1 MQDTSLE
8 LPTKMKI
15 SGCYQVKSIKKEI
28 KYTLNLSILGPN
40 GNACPMRCGK
50 VVVKE
55 GPFSAKLDIVKIEPK
70 IKDPVWNSFWFS
82 VKIVTDMTAV
92 TIDKNG
98 QPILTDDDLINGDLL
113 SKDSP
118 TILTE
123 KNYNS
128 IIVVVVSLVK
138 IIDSVP
144 VVPVVWN
151 NSDGNYATITYTRIR
166 RSEIK
171 TSLMLHIVKNDKN
184 FKEIARNILYPTQ
197 DSASDSASNA
207 KEIKEDAKEIK
218 EDANDAEDME
228 EDADDADEDSD
239 ADDADEDSDADEDA
253 DDSDDDADDAEDMM
267 EDSDVDDVDEDSD
280 DADDME
286 DNSNNIEE
294 DEENM
299 DNKDPKQRSCCKD

>member
-1 MQDTSLE
+1 MQDTALE
-8 LPTKMKI
+8 LPTKMEI

-28 KYTLNLSILGPN
+28 KYTLNLSILDAD
-40 GNACPMRCGK
+40 GNACPIYCDDNYGNA
-50 VVVKE
+50 VVKE

-82 VKIVTDMTAV
+82 VKIVTDMTGV

-128 IIVVVVSLVK
+128 RIVVVVSLVK

-144 VVPVVWN
+144 VVPVVWD
-151 NSDGNYATITYTRIR
+151 NSDCEYATITYTRIR

-197 DSASDSASNA
+197 DSASDSNSDKDSDSNQD
-207 KEIKEDAKEIK
+207 KDSDSNQDKDSDSNQDKDSDSNQDKDSDKDSDSE
-218 EDANDAEDME
+218 DAEDMKDDV
-228 EDADDADEDSD
+228 EDAE
-239 ADDADEDSDADEDA
+239 
-253 DDSDDDADDAEDMM
+253 DADDAEDA
-267 EDSDVDDVDEDSD
+267 EDIEDDYDDNEDK
-280 DADDME
+280 DME
-286 DNSNNIEE
+286 DE
-294 DEENM
+294 
-299 DNKDPKQRSCCKD
+299 DPKP

>member
-1 MQDTSLE
+1 MQDTALE
-8 LPTKMKI
+8 LPTKMEI

-28 KYTLNLSILGPN
+28 KYTLNLSILDAD
-40 GNACPMRCGK
+40 GNACPIYCDDNYGNA
-50 VVVKE
+50 VVKE

-82 VKIVTDMTAV
+82 VKIVTDMTGV

-128 IIVVVVSLVK
+128 RIVVVVSLVK

-144 VVPVVWN
+144 VVWN
-151 NSDGNYATITYTRIR
+151 NSDGNYATVAYTRIG

-197 DSASDSASNA
+197 DSASDSNSDKDSDSNQD
-207 KEIKEDAKEIK
+207 KDSDKDSDSE
-218 EDANDAEDME
+218 DAEDMKDDV
-228 EDADDADEDSD
+228 EDAE
-239 ADDADEDSDADEDA
+239 
-253 DDSDDDADDAEDMM
+253 DADDAEDA
-267 EDSDVDDVDEDSD
+267 EDIEDDYDDNEDK
-280 DADDME
+280 DME
-286 DNSNNIEE
+286 DE
-294 DEENM
+294 
-299 DNKDPKQRSCCKD
+299 DPKP

>member
-1 MQDTSLE
+1 MQDTALE
-8 LPTKMKI
+8 LPTKMEI

-28 KYTLNLSILGPN
+28 KYTLNLSILDAD
-40 GNACPMRCGK
+40 GNACPIYCDDNYGNA
-50 VVVKE
+50 VVKE

-82 VKIVTDMTAV
+82 VKIVTDMTGV

-128 IIVVVVSLVK
+128 RIVVVVSLVK

-144 VVPVVWN
+144 VVPVVWD
-151 NSDGNYATITYTRIR
+151 NSDCEYATITYTRIR

-197 DSASDSASNA
+197 DSASDSDSVSDSNSDKA
-207 KEIKEDAKEIK
+207 EDSEDAE
-218 EDANDAEDME
+218 DAEDMK
-228 EDADDADEDSD
+228 
-239 ADDADEDSDADEDA
+239 
-253 DDSDDDADDAEDMM
+253 DDAEDMKDDA
-267 EDSDVDDVDEDSD
+267 EDAEDAEDIEDDYDDDDEDK
-280 DADDME
+280 DME
-286 DNSNNIEE
+286 DE
-294 DEENM
+294 
-299 DNKDPKQRSCCKD
+299 DPKP